1 LATIPDDFLSFSDEA
16 SIQYINKYGELEL
29 DVDILYVNSKTLA
42 LSKDGTYKIWYN
54 AEYPKITD
62 TTNELDI
69 PDNLLTLIP
78 PYVAGQLLMGEDP
91 IKATQLKNEFETM
104 LSRLD
109 TNKPLVAY
117 KINNDD
123 GWVL

>member
-1 LATIPDDFLSFSDEA
+1 M
-16 SIQYINKYGELEL
+16 
-29 DVDILYVNSKTLA
+29 YVNSKTLA

-54 AEYPKITD
+54 AEYDKVTD
-62 TTNELDI
+62 TTDELNI
-69 PDNLLTLIP
+69 PSQVLNLIP
-78 PYVAGQLLMGEDP
+78 SYVASQLLMGEDP

-104 LSRLD
+104 MARLD
-109 TNKPLVAY
+109 TNKPLVSY